1 MLECWSE
8 DPKARPSFSD
18 LRKTFDGLLGECEG
32 YLELDKI
39 NEDNIY
45 YKVPS
50 FNSQRD
56 EKYSG
61 QEIVNDNLEIVSP
74 NESTHHENNIDGNES
89 KQIPNLNA
97 HNDMIEK
104 Q

>member
-1 MLECWSE
+1 MLECWSD
-8 DPKARPSFSD
+8 DPTARPSFSD

-56 EKYSG
+56 EKYNG
-61 QEIVNDNLEIVSP
+61 QEIVNDNLEEQEKINIVSP
-74 NESTHHENNIDGNES
+74 NESTHNENNIDEN
-89 KQIPNLNA
+89 KN
-97 HNDMIEK
+97 
-104 Q
+104 